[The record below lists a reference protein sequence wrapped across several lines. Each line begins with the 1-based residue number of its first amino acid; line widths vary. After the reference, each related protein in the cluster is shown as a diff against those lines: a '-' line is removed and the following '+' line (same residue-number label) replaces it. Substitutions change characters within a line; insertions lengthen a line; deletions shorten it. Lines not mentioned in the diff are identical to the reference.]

1 MNFKNYKI
9 QPHFLILEV
18 LIGIP
23 LVFVR
28 TVFWLLFLGFGI
40 LVQVLDRAIDN
51 FQYFIPS
58 GVERKND

>member
-9 QPHFLILEV
+9 RPHFLVLEF
-18 LIGIP
+18 LIGVP
-23 LVFVR
+23 LVVVR
-28 TVFWLLFLGFGI
+28 TVFWLLFLGSGI
-40 LVQVLDRAIDN
+40 LVQALDRAIDN

>member
-9 QPHFLILEV
+9 RPHFLILEV

-28 TVFWLLFLGFGI
+28 TVFLLLFLGFGI
-40 LVQVLDRAIDN
+40 LIQVLDRVIDN

-58 GVERKND
+58 GVVRKND